1 MSVITLTDRD
11 KGASVSAVFRARHVS
26 LGGVVW
32 IVVGL
37 IVAATHH
44 FFSALTTVSAVG
56 SAVLAVIAWPL
67 ILLHVHIGI

>member
-1 MSVITLTDRD
+1 V
-11 KGASVSAVFRARHVS
+11 VRARHVS

-37 IVAATHH
+37 IVAGTHH
-44 FFSALTTVSAVG
+44 FFSALSTVSAVG